1 MSTTSAGH
9 QLPLEARLQY
19 EILRAEIS
27 QVQDLEQMR
36 LMALR
41 MVQLMEL
48 QRKVVAAML
57 RQGYLESDLK
67 PRPVYPGAGRSDQ
80 PVC

>member
-1 MSTTSAGH
+1 MSTAPSGH

-19 EILRAEIS
+19 EILRAEIG

-57 RQGYLESDLK
+57 RQGYLESDIK
-67 PRPVYPGAGRSDQ
+67 PRPVYPGADRPDQ

>member
-1 MSTTSAGH
+1 MSTASAGH

-36 LMALR
+36 AMALR
-41 MVQLMEL
+41 MVHLMEL
-48 QRKVVAAML
+48 QRKVVTSML
-57 RQGYLESDLK
+57 RQDYLK
-67 PRPVYPGAGRSDQ
+67 PRPVYPGTGRSDQ

>member
-67 PRPVYPGAGRSDQ
+67 TRPVYPGAGRSDQ

>member
-1 MSTTSAGH
+1 MSTASASH

-19 EILRAEIS
+19 EILRAEIG

-36 LMALR
+36 AMALR

-57 RQGYLESDLK
+57 RQGYLEGDLK
-67 PRPVYPGAGRSDQ
+67 PRPVYPGTGPSDQ
-80 PVC
+80 PAC

>member
-1 MSTTSAGH
+1 MSTASADH

-19 EILRAEIS
+19 EILRAEIG

-67 PRPVYPGAGRSDQ
+67 PRPVHPGTGRSDQ